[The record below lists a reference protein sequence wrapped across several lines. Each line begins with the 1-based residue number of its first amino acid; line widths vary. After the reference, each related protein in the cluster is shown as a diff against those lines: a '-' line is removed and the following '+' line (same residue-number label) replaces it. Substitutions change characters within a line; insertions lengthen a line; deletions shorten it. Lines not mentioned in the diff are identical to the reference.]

1 MRRIVLC
8 MVVGVATVFA
18 AMAQEG
24 LNVAEFFSDA
34 YTGNPKV
41 TLVSMSY
48 DKVEKNGMR
57 KYRSISVEDSPE
69 LADKIGRAVSKAGAS
84 AVSTEVS
91 YREGQLYFGFYS
103 MGGKRSARRYLL
115 YLNRR
120 PKGKEKTTLIFIEG
134 NLSDA
139 EVKRMI
145 NK

>member
-48 DKVEKNGMR
+48 DKVEK
-57 KYRSISVEDSPE
+57 
-69 LADKIGRAVSKAGAS
+69 
-84 AVSTEVS
+84 TE
-91 YREGQLYFGFYS
+91 
-103 MGGKRSARRYLL
+103 
-115 YLNRR
+115 
-120 PKGKEKTTLIFIEG
+120 
-134 NLSDA
+134 
-139 EVKRMI
+139 
-145 NK
+145 

>member
-57 KYRSISVEDSPE
+57 KYRSISVE
-69 LADKIGRAVSKAGAS
+69 SK
-84 AVSTEVS
+84 EVS

-145 NK
+145 NKYIVWKIL

>member
-1 MRRIVLC
+1 

-57 KYRSISVEDSPE
+57 NTVASRWKIPRNSPIKSGE
-69 LADKIGRAVSKAGAS
+69 L
-84 AVSTEVS
+84 
-91 YREGQLYFGFYS
+91 
-103 MGGKRSARRYLL
+103 
-115 YLNRR
+115 
-120 PKGKEKTTLIFIEG
+120 
-134 NLSDA
+134 
-139 EVKRMI
+139 
-145 NK
+145 

>member
-1 MRRIVLC
+1 

-57 KYRSISVEDSPE
+57 KYRSISVE
-69 LADKIGRAVSKAGAS
+69 SK
-84 AVSTEVS
+84 EVS

-145 NK
+145 NKYIVWKIL